1 VSEIGSVRTAAS
13 LVALVSRAA
22 EMGRPLPCSENSR
35 LWFSDRPADLELAK
49 AACRRCPL
57 RWTCLAGA
65 VERAEACGVWGGEIF
80 EGGVIIAQ
88 KRPRGRPS
96 RQHSQERSVP

>member
-1 VSEIGSVRTAAS
+1 MTVTS
-13 LVALVSRAA
+13 LGALVSRAA
-22 EMGRPLPCSENSR
+22 ALGRPLPCGENSR

-57 RWTCLAGA
+57 RQPCLAGPI
-65 VERAEACGVWGGEIF
+65 ERAEACGVWGGEIF

-88 KRPRGRPS
+88 KRPRGRPAKAS
-96 RQHSQERSVP
+96 KSPWPGGVSNG